1 MFLAPHG
8 ISESAT
14 CRAVGRHT
22 LSSPSSSSSS
32 WSEQQLKAPHESL
45 LIFFA
50 LRSVGPPHCAQFY
63 QRETAIRYWLPRRR
77 QCGRNSLQW
86 APDFEAFPWP
96 AVDKRESLARGMR
109 VASSSSAASEGV
121 KERRWEEREP
131 LLLQQDEEARD
142 VEGAG
147 GGGGG
152 KKKAPPPQL
161 PPINPLRVRAFFVA
175 AVLTVFTSSL
185 VPSITSRVSI

>member
-1 MFLAPHG
+1 
-8 ISESAT
+8 
-14 CRAVGRHT
+14 
-22 LSSPSSSSSS
+22 
-32 WSEQQLKAPHESL
+32 
-45 LIFFA
+45 
-50 LRSVGPPHCAQFY
+50 
-63 QRETAIRYWLPRRR
+63 
-77 QCGRNSLQW
+77 
-86 APDFEAFPWP
+86 
-96 AVDKRESLARGMR
+96 

-131 LLLQQDEEARD
+131 LLQQDEEALD

-152 KKKAPPPQL
+152 GKKKPPPPQL

-185 VPSITSRVSI
+185 VPSITSRASIRPFQIAINYAGVWVEEDMPTPISLLPCEGIGLWCICVGQIGVRLGRKSQGLGVQLVRIEARQLHIHWVFLCQCLWCWEP